1 MKNLFLLLTL
11 SLITLNSYSQDIHS
25 FYYLDVPRSKASEFV
40 KMHKKF
46 TDIYFLG
53 SKENKMNSSWL
64 FSHTYGSNFTF
75 KIIEVY
81 NDAISQA
88 SAVNFGQ
95 EVNKN
100 IDDMNI
106 SYDEKK
112 MLKEEWS
119 LYFNL
124 FLENHTD
131 ELRIAFSDQF
141 YITDGEFD
149 FSKKHVVVFN
159 RSNPRW
165 SERSEYISLWNELTR
180 KPAIELGE
188 ALAIVPTGH
197 YSGSSYTF
205 QAAFWYKSWESFVKN
220 HRNIEN
226 FGPMSEKQKRMWDIG
241 GEHNDEIVT
250 YLGSTWSVS
259 GDESKTFTI
268 AK

>member
-1 MKNLFLLLTL
+1 MKKTIFI
-11 SLITLNSYSQDIHS
+11 LILIFFAKSLNSQEIHS

-53 SKENKMNSSWL
+53 SQENKMNSSWL

-81 NDAISQA
+81 ENSISQA
-88 SAVNFGQ
+88 SSTDFAQ

-100 IDDMNI
+100 IDNMDI

-112 MLKEEWS
+112 MLKDEWR
-119 LYFNL
+119 LYFGL

-131 ELRIAFSDQF
+131 ELRVAFPNQF
-141 YITDGEFD
+141 YITDGDFD
-149 FSKKHVVVFN
+149 FSKKHIVVFN
-159 RSNPRW
+159 KSNPRW
-165 SERSEYISLWNELTR
+165 SDRSEYISLWNEITR
-180 KPAIELGE
+180 QPAIELGE
-188 ALAIVPTGH
+188 TLAIVPTGH

-220 HRNIEN
+220 HRNLEN

-250 YLGSTWSVS
+250 YLGSTWSVN
-259 GDESKTFTI
+259 GDETKTFTI
-268 AK
+268 AQ